1 MFNDR
6 IIKSYSISLYVEE
19 MNKIH
24 KTKAIF
30 NQGDRNTS
38 VIMVQLVNN
47 KTNKIPIDL
56 TGSRIIAKIMKSD
69 STTSTALCS
78 ILDKENG
85 FVAIGLTE
93 QALLALGENIIEL
106 EIQCGNQIL
115 YTPKMSYT
123 VVDNLFDEQELLTS
137 QDEFP
142 ILNSLIYNV
151 QLLEQELV
159 NLDSIVNEGEEIRK
173 ENEIQRKTEF
183 ENIKTTIDKK
193 INLINQKIE
202 ELDNKLNKLEK
213 EFL

>member
-6 IIKSYSISLYVEE
+6 IIKSYSISLYLKE

-30 NQGDRNTS
+30 NQADRKTS
-38 VIMVQLVNN
+38 IIIVQLLED
-47 KTNKIPIDL
+47 KSSKIPIDL
-56 TGSRIIAKIMKSD
+56 TGSKVVAKIMKSD
-69 STTSTALCS
+69 NTTSDILCS

-85 FVAIGLTE
+85 YVAIGLTE

-106 EIQCGNQIL
+106 EVQCNSQIL

-123 VVDNLFDEQELLTS
+123 VVDNLYDESELIIS

-142 ILNSLIYNV
+142 VLNSLIYNV

-159 NLDSIVNEGEEIRK
+159 NLDTIVNEGEEIRK
-173 ENEIQRKTEF
+173 ENEMQRKTEF